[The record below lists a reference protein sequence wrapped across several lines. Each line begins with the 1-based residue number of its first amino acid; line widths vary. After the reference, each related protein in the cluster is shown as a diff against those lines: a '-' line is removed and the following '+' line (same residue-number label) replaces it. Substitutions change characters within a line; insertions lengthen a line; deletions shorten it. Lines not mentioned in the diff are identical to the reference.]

1 METIFLTVS
10 FIGIILLILT
20 PLVKTG
26 TLVALG
32 SIIAYFYFAG
42 VEGWMPILLIIIG
55 LMLVVVEV
63 FIPDFGLIGLLGV
76 GSIALGI
83 YYTVGD
89 VGLMIR
95 DLSIALVTSTL
106 LVFILIRNGYSFTNF
121 NKIVLETSCT
131 EFTEIEESEVL
142 VNFKVGMTG
151 IAVYPRRPSGKV
163 VFNDQKVA
171 YDVLSTEG
179 HIARDS
185 KVVIHEIHGTKIVV
199 RKDY

>member
-42 VEGWMPILLIIIG
+42 VEGWMPILFIIIG

-106 LVFILIRNGYSFTNF
+106 LVFI
-121 NKIVLETSCT
+121 
-131 EFTEIEESEVL
+131 
-142 VNFKVGMTG
+142 
-151 IAVYPRRPSGKV
+151 
-163 VFNDQKVA
+163 
-171 YDVLSTEG
+171 
-179 HIARDS
+179 
-185 KVVIHEIHGTKIVV
+185 
-199 RKDY
+199 